1 MEYVM
6 DLLADLQALAALTSV
21 SFGAGDVPLVT
32 RWDKNDLAL
41 FVTLICKDYGG
52 SLVATTVVM
61 PKLGLTMTE
70 GTIQKWLK
78 QEGDRVEKGEPL
90 VEITTEKLNFQY
102 ESPASGILRKI
113 FHHEEA
119 VVPVATPI
127 AIIAEEGEAL
137 SEFEAIKPEVPVE
150 APAPAAIQREI
161 REPGKRIFASPVAR
175 KTAQEKGIDLSSLK
189 GSGPGGRIIQTDV
202 IRAVER
208 VQTEGVRPSIPTQK
222 PADKLI
228 PLKGIRKIIAKRMT
242 ESFQNI
248 PHFYL
253 SVEVDM
259 SAVQDLKER
268 VKDEVEK
275 RAGVR
280 FTLTDILVKVVAS
293 ALKDHPIINS
303 RIEGDQIRLLEE
315 INVGVAIA
323 TEDGL
328 IVPVV
333 HRADQKSLAEIAS
346 VVRDLTRRAREGKLS
361 LEDIGG
367 GTFTL
372 SNMGMLGIDKIN
384 PIINPPEC
392 SILGVGR
399 TIEKPVARGGEIK
412 IKPMALFSLSS
423 DHRIVDGAVAGL
435 FLNRIREIIENPAF
449 LLV

>member
-1 MEYVM
+1 M
-6 DLLADLQALAALTSV
+6 
-21 SFGAGDVPLVT
+21 
-32 RWDKNDLAL
+32 
-41 FVTLICKDYGG
+41 
-52 SLVATTVVM
+52 ATTVIM
-61 PKLGLTMTE
+61 PKLGLTMKE
-70 GTIQKWLK
+70 GTIEKWLK

-90 VEITTEKLNFQY
+90 VEIITEKLNFQY

-113 FHHEEA
+113 LHPEGK
-119 VVPVATPI
+119 VVPVTTPI

-137 SEFEAIKPEVPVE
+137 PEFEATQSE
-150 APAPAAIQREI
+150 APIEAPMPAAAARKEKKEHRE
-161 REPGKRIFASPVAR
+161 RIFASPVAR
-175 KTAQEKGIDLSSLK
+175 KIAQEKGIDLSLLI

-202 IRAVER
+202 LKAVER
-208 VQTEGVRPSIPTQK
+208 VQTEGARPSVPAQK

-228 PLKGIRKIIAKRMT
+228 PLKGIRKIIARRMT
-242 ESFQNI
+242 ESFRDT

-268 VKDEVEK
+268 VKDEVER
-275 RAGVR
+275 RAKVR
-280 FTLTDILVKVVAS
+280 LTLTDILVKVVAS
-293 ALKDHPIINS
+293 ALKEHPIINS

-323 TEDGL
+323 LEDGL

-346 VVRDLTRRAREGKLS
+346 VIRNLTRRARRGKLT
-361 LEDIGG
+361 LDDVGG

-412 IKPMALFSLSS
+412 IKPMAWLSLSS
-423 DHRIVDGAVAGL
+423 DHRIVDGAAAGL
-435 FLNRIREIIENPAF
+435 FLNHIQKIIENPAF

>member
-1 MEYVM
+1 
-6 DLLADLQALAALTSV
+6 
-21 SFGAGDVPLVT
+21 
-32 RWDKNDLAL
+32 
-41 FVTLICKDYGG
+41 
-52 SLVATTVVM
+52 VATTVIM
-61 PKLGLTMTE
+61 PKLGLTMKE
-70 GTIQKWLK
+70 GTIEKWLK
-78 QEGDRVEKGEPL
+78 QEGDRVKKGEPL
-90 VEITTEKLNFQY
+90 VEIITEKLNFQY

-113 FHHEEA
+113 LHPEGK
-119 VVPVATPI
+119 VVPVTTPI

-137 SEFEAIKPEVPVE
+137 PEFEASAPDVPKE
-150 APAPAAIQREI
+150 APMPAAAVRSETKKHRE
-161 REPGKRIFASPVAR
+161 RIFASPVAR
-175 KTAQEKGIDLSSLK
+175 KIAQEKGIDLSLLK
-189 GSGPGGRIIQTDV
+189 GSGPEGRIIQTDV
-202 IRAVER
+202 LKAAER
-208 VQTEGVRPSIPTQK
+208 VQAEGVGLSVPTEE

-228 PLKGIRKIIAKRMT
+228 PLKGIRKIIAQRMT
-242 ESFQNI
+242 DSFRDT

-268 VKDEVEK
+268 VQDEVEK
-275 RAGVR
+275 RAKVR
-280 FTLTDILVKVVAS
+280 LTLTDIFVKVVAS

-323 TEDGL
+323 LADGL

-333 HRADQKSLAEIAS
+333 RHADQKSLTEIAS
-346 VVRDLTRRAREGKLS
+346 AIRTLTKKARRGKLS
-361 LEDIGG
+361 LEDVGG

-399 TIEKPVARGGEIK
+399 TVEKPVVQKGEIK
-412 IKPMALFSLSS
+412 IKPMAWFSLSS
-423 DHRIVDGAVAGL
+423 DHRIVDGAAAGL
-435 FLNRIREIIENPAF
+435 FLSHIQKIIENPAF